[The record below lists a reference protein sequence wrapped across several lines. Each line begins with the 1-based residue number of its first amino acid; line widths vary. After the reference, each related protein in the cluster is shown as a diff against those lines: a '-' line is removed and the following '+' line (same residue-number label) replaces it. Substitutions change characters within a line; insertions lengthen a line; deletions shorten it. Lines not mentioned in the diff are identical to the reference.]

1 MSRKNISAS
10 ERRDRILGVAT
21 AAPAMIFLVIFTV
34 YPVFYLIYYSMFSGS
49 LISTKKK
56 FVGLDNYRE
65 LWMSETFHKVLVNT
79 VVYTVL
85 FVGLTMVL
93 AVIIAVWLNG
103 SKHKKLNSA
112 VEGFIFT
119 PHVISMVSVSIV
131 FLWLMDPDTGFLN
144 MIITKLGFSKF
155 PFLSSPSTSMFSLV
169 LVMVWKSVGYYVLLI
184 MAALQT
190 VPSSI
195 YEAAELDDTP
205 KIRTFFKITLPMI
218 SPTILFTSVVA
229 SIASFKIFDSVNVM
243 TQGGPV
249 DSTNTLVYY
258 IYSFAFRYG
267 KPGMACAAGVVLLV
281 LVCIMTYVQFGVER
295 KKYIISKGREDN
307 MEESTSSIV
316 IRKTGHIL
324 NVCLKLCIIVVI
336 AFPFYWMVST
346 SLKDYTE
353 ALQFP
358 PTLFPK
364 TVHWEN
370 YTHVFEIVP
379 IGLYFRNSVVVSLL
393 VLVLQYLIIV
403 PAAYSFA
410 RHEYF
415 GKNLFF
421 GIVLLGLMIPQQI
434 TFLPVYFMFSKM
446 RLLKTFIP
454 LVLPFISNPFGIFML
469 RQYFMQIP
477 QEVIEAARLGDAGNM
492 KIMFKVMMPMAKPA
506 LITIGLL
513 SFIST
518 WNSYFWPLIMTSSET
533 FRTLPVG
540 IAALKSSETLQ
551 MWHIIMAGNVVLV
564 IPILLVYMF
573 ASKKIRNSFVYSGIK

>member
-281 LVCIMTYVQFGVER
+281 LVCIMTYVQFGVGK

-477 QEVIEAARLGDAGNM
+477 QEVIEAARLDDAGNM